1 MISRVLALG
10 ATCSM
15 MFALGATPVTAHAQ
29 QDGAGAATA
38 STPDLAPIRTALEKL
53 RELKFKRDVPAE
65 QQDLEDFK
73 AFAMAEMEE
82 TFPAE
87 RFAQVLE
94 GVLRLGLVK
103 ERFDLGETVLNAL
116 LSQAGGYYNPENGTF
131 YYLMSGLDESAIS
144 AIAAHELVHA
154 LQDQHFDLKQVTEE
168 LEKIAM
174 PEDGPRHDDRVLAVR
189 ALIEGEATYV
199 QILWQVKEM
208 MGFDLMANPAQER
221 QALQMQAN
229 MDIDQIAQ
237 MAQAQMAMTGQ
248 EMPEDMMK
256 AMEAMKD
263 IPRYIL
269 EPMYAAYF
277 KGAYFSMAM
286 RQANGWEGLS
296 NVYQSMP
303 TSSEQVLHPEKY
315 LTNRD
320 EPTAIEL
327 PDLLF
332 VEEAGWSKID
342 EAVHGEFY
350 LDVMLRTQG
359 VAKPKAAA
367 ATAGWDGDIYRAYR
381 NDAGDVFFVFAS
393 TWDSEQDAREFA
405 DAYAKSLQ
413 QKLGV
418 EVAIADDDP
427 RMSYMYTD
435 PFGPA
440 PKKSVNDDG
449 EGDGAVAPP
458 APPRISGAAPVGP
471 EGEGAQPAGQ
481 KARHYGTIIVRGSDV
496 FIAEGFENKGLMEK
510 IIEALAA
517 MTIERID

>member
-1 MISRVLALG
+1 
-10 ATCSM
+10 M
-15 MFALGATPVTAHAQ
+15 MFGMAAAPFTAHAQ

-38 STPDLAPIRTALEKL
+38 STPDLAPIRAALEKL

-65 QQDLEDFK
+65 QQDLEAFK
-73 AFAMAEMEE
+73 EFAMAEMEE

-87 RFAQVLE
+87 RFERVLE
-94 GVLRLGLVK
+94 GMLRLGLVK

-116 LSQAGGYYNPENGTF
+116 LSQAGGYYNPDNGTF
-131 YYLMSGLDESAIS
+131 YYLMTGLGESGIS

-174 PEDGPRHDDRVLAVR
+174 PEDGPRQDDRVLAVR

-237 MAQAQMAMTGQ
+237 MAKAQMAMTG
-248 EMPEDMMK
+248 EELPEDMMK

-277 KGAYFSMAM
+277 KGAYFSMAV
-286 RQANGWEGLS
+286 RQAKGWEGLS

-303 TSSEQVLHPEKY
+303 VSSEQVLHPEKY

-320 EPTAIEL
+320 EPTIIEL

-332 VEEAGWSKID
+332 VDEAGWTKID

-381 NDAGDVFFVFAS
+381 NEAGDVFFVFAS
-393 TWDSEQDAREFA
+393 TWDSDEDAREFA
-405 DAYAKSLQ
+405 NAYAASLQ
-413 QKLGV
+413 KKLGI
-418 EVAIADDDP
+418 EVAIADDDL
-427 RMSYMYTD
+427 RTSYMYTD

-440 PKKSVNDDG
+440 PKKMTDNG
-449 EGDGAVAPP
+449 EGAVTPP
-458 APPRISGAAPVGP
+458 APPRITGGAPVNP
-471 EGEGAQPAGQ
+471 EQANEEPADGM
-481 KARHYGTIIVRGSDV
+481 ARHYGTIIVRGSDV
-496 FIAEGFENKGLMEK
+496 FIVEGFENKGLMEK